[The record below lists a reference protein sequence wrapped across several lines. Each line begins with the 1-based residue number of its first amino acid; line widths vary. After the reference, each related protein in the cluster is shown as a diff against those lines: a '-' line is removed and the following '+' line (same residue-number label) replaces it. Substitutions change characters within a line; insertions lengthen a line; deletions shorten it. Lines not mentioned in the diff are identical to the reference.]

1 MKLASYNIHFG
12 VGRDGVCD
20 LARALEAVRHCD
32 IIGLQEVDSYWERS
46 GNVEQVA
53 QIRAL
58 MPEHDLAYGPGVEV
72 IKRDAATGEP
82 VRGRR
87 RRSGNIILSRYPILT
102 VRNFP
107 LPKYGA
113 SGPKLDIQKALLEV
127 SVDTPLGPLR
137 VYNTHLCHLS
147 EQQRKL
153 QLEFILD
160 IHHRAR
166 VEGTPLSGTHP
177 KDASFASEP
186 ALAPVPEHAVLLGDL
201 NLLPSGEAYST
212 IAGATGN
219 RWTRVPR
226 LGGFVDAWV
235 AAGHDEQ
242 IGIAQGEVD
251 GATSGDHTRRIDYCF
266 VSEALADRVVAVH
279 VPYDAVGSDHYPVVV
294 TME

>member
-1 MKLASYNIHFG
+1 MKLATYNIHFG
-12 VGRDGVCD
+12 VGRDGRCD
-20 LARALEAVRHCD
+20 LVRALDAVREVD
-32 IIGLQEVDSYWERS
+32 IIGLQEVDSYWDRS
-46 GNVEQVA
+46 GNVDQVEL
-53 QIRAL
+53 IREL

-72 IKRDAATGEP
+72 VKRDAVTGAV

-113 SGPKLDIQKALLEV
+113 SDPKLDIQKALIEV
-127 SVDTPLGPLR
+127 SLDTPLGPLR

-147 EQQRKL
+147 EPQRKL
-153 QLEFILD
+153 QLEFMLD
-160 IHHRAR
+160 IHHRAQR
-166 VEGTPLSGTHP
+166 EGTPLSGTHP

-186 ALAPVPEHAVLLGDL
+186 ALAPVPENAVLLGDL
-201 NLLPSGEAYST
+201 NLLPSGEAYSA

-242 IGIAQGEVD
+242 AGIGRGEVE
-251 GATSGDHTRRIDYCF
+251 GATSGDRSRRIDYCF
-266 VSEALADRVVAVH
+266 ISESLAERVAAAEVR
-279 VPYDAVGSDHYPVVV
+279 YDAEGSDHYPVIV